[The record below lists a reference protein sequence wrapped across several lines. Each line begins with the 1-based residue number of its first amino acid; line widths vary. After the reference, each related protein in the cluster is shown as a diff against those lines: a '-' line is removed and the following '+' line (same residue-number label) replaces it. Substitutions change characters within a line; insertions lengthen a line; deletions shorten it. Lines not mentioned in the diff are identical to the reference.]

1 MSSSDAATTTAAGC
15 WSAVRF
21 HAVRASS
28 HDSSPGSTIR
38 PARRSRSAARSCTRS
53 VLMCRTPVVV
63 PSRAAGKGARSSVR
77 RSSGTR
83 EALPVWLTPQ
93 AHEAATRPRDTPP
106 MDVRHFPDA
115 QAALEVVA
123 EPLGAAGA
131 EGELSLGL
139 LRRLVDRPGAFG
151 SEVTMIAGEQDG
163 RPIVFVL
170 MTGDH
175 PAQVAGFADPGEIGF
190 GGLVAAMLDAGRRP
204 PGVNG
209 ARHVSEPFARARG
222 TVPGAGGGGPGGR
235 VALRR
240 YLHPFER
247 RDVRPPAA
255 PPGSSRT
262 ASAADTDL

>member
-1 MSSSDAATTTAAGC
+1 
-15 WSAVRF
+15 
-21 HAVRASS
+21 
-28 HDSSPGSTIR
+28 
-38 PARRSRSAARSCTRS
+38 
-53 VLMCRTPVVV
+53 
-63 PSRAAGKGARSSVR
+63 
-77 RSSGTR
+77 
-83 EALPVWLTPQ
+83 
-93 AHEAATRPRDTPP
+93 

-139 LRRLVDRPGAFG
+139 LRRLVDTPGAFG

-209 ARHVSEPFARARG
+209 ARHVSEPFARAWSDVAGAQVAVHRDLHAFERAVVAELSQRELDAG
-222 TVPGAGGGGPGGR
+222 QSWCSQFTDAANPTSNRITEIGYPPRCDFRYLTHLVTV
-235 VALRR
+235 RR
-240 YLHPFER
+240 Y
-247 RDVRPPAA
+247 
-255 PPGSSRT
+255 
-262 ASAADTDL
+262 SA